1 MRLSVIQEIITL
13 FWPTL
18 ENPQL
23 DHCGSIR
30 ENRDKLQR
38 LKHSSQNDERTQKC
52 DLQAKAEEQGVVFSN
67 KREDWGVKTC
77 SFPLCKKLN
86 TELLPSEKDKI
97 SFATRWMWEGY
108 CTPVQEKTLWHKW
121 EILDRLD
128 MLNPMSLLIMLNAI
142 PRELSCWDYACLD
155 PYLGPHRAQHPQQME
170 LVLDSWEGPRVKIC
184 HDLHWMWMWSSAL
197 LKAKLTCGLT

>member
-1 MRLSVIQEIITL
+1 MRLSVTQEIITL

-38 LKHSSQNDERTQKC
+38 LKHSSQNDERTQNC
-52 DLQAKAEEQGVVFSN
+52 DLQAKAEEQEIVFSN
-67 KREDWGVKTC
+67 KGEVWRVKTF
-77 SFPLCKKLN
+77 SFPLCEKLN
-86 TELLPSEKDKI
+86 TELLPSEKDKT
-97 SFATRWMWEGY
+97 SFLTREAWVGY
-108 CTPVQEKTLWHKW
+108 CIPVQEKTPWHKW
-121 EILDRLD
+121 EISDRLH
-128 MLNPMSLLIMLNAI
+128 MLNPMSLLIMPNAI

-155 PYLGPHRAQHPQQME
+155 PYLSPHKAQYPQQME
-170 LVLDSWEGPRVKIC
+170 LVLDSWEGPRMKIC

-197 LKAKLTCGLT
+197 LKAKLTCGFT